1 MSFSETFAVLGL
13 VAAGLVALVF
23 AFFEPPLEQ
32 ARPCVDCALEEA
44 GPAAVVPVDRAGFD
58 PR

>member
-13 VAAGLVALVF
+13 VAAGLVAL
-23 AFFEPPLEQ
+23 AFYVSEPPLEQ
-32 ARPCVDCALEEA
+32 VTSL
-44 GPAAVVPVDRAGFD
+44 PAASVEVESAGFD